1 MNYYII
7 TGASRGLGE
16 SFAKQLLQQ
25 GNALF
30 CISRTKNKALI
41 KQAKERGIFLEY
53 ITYDL
58 QDTAGIDRL
67 MKRVMDA
74 ADTATASR
82 LALINNAG
90 TVAPVKPV
98 GRCPQTALVA
108 ALHLNLAAPMLLT
121 SAFIDRTADLSIDR
135 RVLNI
140 TSGAARNPYFGWA
153 SYCTTKAGLDMFT
166 RCAGLEQRNQTN
178 PVKIIAVAPG
188 IVDTAMQE
196 KIRNTDEADFPNLH
210 KFIEIHEKNLL
221 TSPDG
226 AAEKILR
233 FFLSEEIETGELYD
247 IRNLS

>member
-30 CISRTKNKALI
+30 CISRTKNKPLMN
-41 KQAKERGIFLEY
+41 QAKAKGIFLEY

-58 QDTAGIDRL
+58 EDVAGIDRL

-74 ADTATASR
+74 ADTATATR

-98 GRCPQTALVA
+98 GRCSQTALMT
-108 ALHLNLAAPMLLT
+108 ALQLNLAAPMLLT
-121 SAFIDRTADLSIDR
+121 STFIDRTADLSIDR

-166 RCAGLEQRNQTN
+166 RCAGLEQKNQTN

-210 KFIEIHEKNLL
+210 KFIEFHEKSLL
-221 TSPDG
+221 TSPDE

-233 FFLSEEIETGELYD
+233 FFLSEEIETGGIYD
-247 IRNLS
+247 IRHVS